1 MRTRA
6 RTAWRRSLLGWM
18 VLVALGGPAAT
29 AVPAATL
36 RWKLKPG
43 ETLRY
48 VMEQMTETS
57 DKAGAQESKVTL
69 SQTINWG
76 WAVKEVGPDGVADL
90 NLTIDRIRTKI
101 ASPIGV
107 FAYDSD
113 DKQEPQGLIAAG
125 LVPFLKALVGAPF
138 TVKMSP
144 QGELS
149 DVKIPERLLQAIR
162 EAGPAGGGGANI
174 FSEEGLRSMIT
185 EVSLAL
191 PKEDLGKGKSWT
203 RRIKIPSPFGDT
215 TVEKV
220 YTYQGPDPS
229 AGPDVERI
237 DLETKVETPPPP
249 EGAAFKINAL
259 ERKGTFFFDNA
270 AGRLARSQ
278 LAETM
283 EAVLTINKIEITQR
297 NNATTTMKLES
308 DGASK

>member
-1 MRTRA
+1 
-6 RTAWRRSLLGWM
+6 
-18 VLVALGGPAAT
+18 
-29 AVPAATL
+29 
-36 RWKLKPG
+36 
-43 ETLRY
+43 
-48 VMEQMTETS
+48 MEQMTETS

-113 DKQEPQGLIAAG
+113 DKQEPQGLLAAG

-138 TVKMSP
+138 AVKMSP

-149 DVKIPERLLQAIR
+149 DVKVPEKLLQAIR

-174 FSEEGLRSMIT
+174 FSEEGLRNMIT
-185 EVSLAL
+185 EVSPAL
-191 PKEDLGKGKSWT
+191 PKEDLEKGKSWA
-203 RRIKIPSPFGDT
+203 RQIKIPSPFGDT
-215 TVEKV
+215 TLEKV

-237 DLETKVETPPPP
+237 NLETKVEAPP
-249 EGAAFKINAL
+249 EGAAFKINAQ
-259 ERKGTFFFDNA
+259 EHKGTFFFDNA
-270 AGRLARSQ
+270 AGRLTRSQ
-278 LAETM
+278 VAENM
-283 EAVLTINKIEITQR
+283 EAVLTINKIEITR
-297 NNATTTMKLES
+297 RHNATTTMKLES
-308 DGASK
+308 DGVTK